1 VLLALTTNQE
11 LGLAITAAV
20 FIAFALLS
28 ALVIPRNRP
37 DFPGRRG
44 LVPFILVTV
53 ILTIAMLGA
62 VEVFA
67 KEEHP
72 AAEGAEETTET
83 QTTGTTETETTET
96 ETTGTTE
103 TATTETETTE
113 TETTGTTTA
122 EEPAGDAAA
131 GRAVFEGQG
140 CGSCHTFAPAGATG
154 TVGPNLDEVLAG
166 KDAAF
171 INESIVEPNAEVASG
186 FSAGVMPQNYRDQLS
201 QQQLDDLVAF
211 LQSG

>member
-1 VLLALTTNQE
+1 MLLALTTNQE

-28 ALVIPRNRP
+28 ALVIPRSRP
-37 DFPGRRG
+37 DFPGPRG

-72 AAEGAEETTET
+72 AAEGAQE
-83 QTTGTTETETTET
+83 TTETETTET

>member
-28 ALVIPRNRP
+28 ALVIPRSRP
-37 DFPGRRG
+37 DFPGGKG

-62 VEVFA
+62 VEVWA
-67 KEEHP
+67 KEDH
-72 AAEGAEETTET
+72 AAVEGGHETTET
-83 QTTGTTETETTET
+83 ETTRTTETETTET
-96 ETTGTTE
+96 ETTE
-103 TATTETETTE
+103 TETEPA
-113 TETTGTTTA
+113 GTTTA
-122 EEPAGDAAA
+122 EEPSGSAEA
-131 GRAVFEGQG
+131 GRAVFVDQG
-140 CGSCHTFAPAGATG
+140 CGGCHTFAPAGTSG

-171 INESIVEPNAEVASG
+171 IRESIVDPNAEVASG
-186 FSAGVMPQNYRDQLS
+186 FSEGVMPQNYGDELS
-201 QQQLDDLVAF
+201 PQQLDDLVAF
-211 LQSG
+211 LGSG

>member
-83 QTTGTTETETTET
+83 

-103 TATTETETTE
+103 TATTETETTQ

-122 EEPAGDAAA
+122 EQPAGNAAA
-131 GRAVFEGQG
+131 GRAVFESQG
-140 CGSCHTFAPAGATG
+140 CGSCHTFAPAGAAG
-154 TVGPNLDEVLAG
+154 RVGPNLDEVLAD

-171 INESIVEPNAEVASG
+171 IHESIVDPNAEVASG
-186 FSAGVMPQNYRDQLS
+186 YSAGIMPQNYGDQLS
-201 QQQLDDLVAF
+201 QRQLEDLVAF